1 MLYDDIMH
9 KVYQAAK
16 NLAGFQCQLL
26 AVSQPFP
33 ALLWAWVKLI
43 LGFNFLSDIPLL
55 LQWWW

>member
-16 NLAGFQCQLL
+16 NLAGFQCQPL
-26 AVSQPFP
+26 AVSQQFP

>member
-9 KVYQAAK
+9 KVYQAAN

-26 AVSQPFP
+26 AVSQQFP

>member
-26 AVSQPFP
+26 AVSQ
-33 ALLWAWVKLI
+33 
-43 LGFNFLSDIPLL
+43 
-55 LQWWW
+55 

>member
-16 NLAGFQCQLL
+16 NLTGFQCQLL
-26 AVSQPFP
+26 AVSQQFP